1 MRLQACIFVSL
12 RAAFLELFGDKVAVV
27 ALQCRRPG
35 ISSPIQI
42 QKPSTGPSALSAG
55 TEANGISAKFKNSL
69 KRGNSYADVQQSH
82 SPIIGIGLTK
92 IAALS
97 LYVFGVNPVPLPS
110 HGQSTSPSPAEAT
123 MNDRLR
129 MLQRQPRRITIT
141 LSFHVHEALLTRS
154 EEEGRSVSNLCAYLL
169 EDALRNPVRLPVA
182 GVPVHQDL
190 MGMALPQSQAAER
203 KVRGNGHLGNGHF
216 VGG

>member
-1 MRLQACIFVSL
+1 
-12 RAAFLELFGDKVAVV
+12 
-27 ALQCRRPG
+27 
-35 ISSPIQI
+35 
-42 QKPSTGPSALSAG
+42 
-55 TEANGISAKFKNSL
+55 
-69 KRGNSYADVQQSH
+69 
-82 SPIIGIGLTK
+82 
-92 IAALS
+92 
-97 LYVFGVNPVPLPS
+97 
-110 HGQSTSPSPAEAT
+110 

-190 MGMALPQSQAAER
+190 MGMGLPQSQAVER